1 MARKERN
8 NQRNTRK
15 IPSEKKTGGIFG
27 VHKKRVLLRPDY
39 RKKQSNTSIY
49 FLIWSIFSAMALFIV
64 LSLGISQIVVMK
76 QTYRNEASR
85 EVAQKGQRIEAEILQ
100 GIPEPFGDN
109 FSGYLRFL
117 ATSNGVD
124 LYILNKEGYVLFP
137 QEQNFDPSAPEVSEV
152 YDFSEEMRLMLEKMQ
167 RKQARTV
174 VFETDD
180 ACIYGSEFAKFND
193 SSIYLYVGRSMDLAT
208 IATARMTGRM
218 ILIAVFVFLLSFAV
232 SSAVSGWLTKPIAEM
247 KDKAQ
252 QLAGGRFDVDF
263 HGVDYGQEMV
273 ELADS
278 LNFAR
283 DELSK
288 TDHMQKE
295 LIANVSHDFK
305 TPLTMIKAYASMIM
319 EISGDIPEKR
329 NKHAQVI
336 VDEADRLASLVTD
349 VLDLSKMT
357 SGIEALQEDVFNMS
371 KETLEILNRFAYLK
385 ETGGY
390 QFITEIEEGLYT
402 RADRLKIGQVLYNL
416 IGNAVNYTGEDRK
429 VYVRIKKNSPN
440 TFVFSVTDT
449 GKGIKPEE
457 IDSVWERYYRS
468 SEMHKRPVKGTGLG
482 LSIVKCVL
490 EKHNFRFGIR
500 SKVGKGSTF
509 YVIFPLMDIV
519 EECDDGDLD
528 A

>member
-49 FLIWSIFSAMALFIV
+49 FLIWSIFSAIALFIV

-117 ATSNGVD
+117 STSNGVD
-124 LYILNKEGYVLFP
+124 LYILNKDGYVLFP
-137 QEQNFDPSAPEVSEV
+137 QEQNFDPSAPELSDV
-152 YDFSEEMRLMLEKMQ
+152 YDFSDEMEKMISKM
-167 RKQARTV
+167 RKTQTKTV
-174 VFETDD
+174 IFETGDM
-180 ACIYGSEFAKFND
+180 CVYGSEFATFNE
-193 SSIYLYVGRSMDLAT
+193 SSIYLYVGKSMNLAT
-208 IATARMTGRM
+208 VATAKMTGRM
-218 ILIAVFVFLLSFAV
+218 VMIAVFVFLLSFAV
-232 SSAVSGWLTKPIAEM
+232 SSAISGWLAKPISEM
-247 KDKAQ
+247 TSKAK
-252 QLAGGRFDVDF
+252 QLARGNFAVDF
-263 HGVDYGQEMV
+263 RGVDYGQEMV

-288 TDHMQKE
+288 TDNMQKE

-336 VDEADRLASLVTD
+336 VDEADRLASLVAD
-349 VLDLSKMT
+349 VLDLSKMN
-357 SGIEALQEDVFNMS
+357 SGLETLRQDVFNMS
-371 KETLEILNRFAYLK
+371 KETFEILNRFAYLK

-390 QFITEIEEGLYT
+390 QFITEIEDGLHT
-402 RADRLKIGQVLYNL
+402 CADRLKIEQVLYNL
-416 IGNAVNYTGEDRK
+416 IGNAVNYTGEDKK
-429 VYVRIKKNSPN
+429 VYVQIKKESAD
-440 TFVFSVTDT
+440 TFRFSVTDT
-449 GKGIKPEE
+449 GKGIKQEE
-457 IDSVWERYYRS
+457 FDFVWDRYYRS
-468 SEMHKRPVKGTGLG
+468 SEMHKRPVRGTGLG
-482 LSIVKCVL
+482 LSIVKKVL
-490 EKHNFRFGIR
+490 EKHNFHFGIR

-509 YVIFPLMDIV
+509 YVVFPLV
-519 EECDDGDLD
+519 EVVQDDDDLD
-528 A
+528 V